1 MKTMKYS
8 KNASG
13 NVGQS
18 LVDVQLNFVRVQ
30 LASEQDEDHV
40 DAEILHARRAPL
52 SSRHESEIRSR
63 RCHNIFVKSPTSQQF
78 GHGSRMR
85 KVKNA
90 VRFSRRSQNDGIEI
104 SGDVDDGIAGLHPVD
119 VVTVSIFIIIEQVVD
134 VLENEQIRIGEGSAP
149 RRQLAVVQGLVV
161 ATHGV
166 SQRNLICLNHH
177 RLLANLNNFF

>member
-1 MKTMKYS
+1 MASKSHVSMMGWTMVANS
-8 KNASG
+8 EIEAGIRGASG

-30 LASEQDEDHV
+30 FASEQDEDHV

-52 SSRHESEIRSR
+52 SSRHESEIGSR
-63 RCHNIFVKSPTSQQF
+63 RCHSIFVKSPTSQQF

-149 RRQLAVVQGLVV
+149 R
-161 ATHGV
+161 
-166 SQRNLICLNHH
+166 
-177 RLLANLNNFF
+177 